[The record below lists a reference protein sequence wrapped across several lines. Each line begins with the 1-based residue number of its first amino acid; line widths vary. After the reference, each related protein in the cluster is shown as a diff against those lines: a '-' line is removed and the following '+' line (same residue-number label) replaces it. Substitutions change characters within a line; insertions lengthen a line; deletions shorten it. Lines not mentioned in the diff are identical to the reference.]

1 MTNEVVNSE
10 QKEILGILI
19 TKNEVSNM
27 NMEYIHVANFA
38 IETIL
43 KTIRLNE
50 PAQIEA
56 VNKLVDR
63 TPNWMEL
70 EPEEQSNKIKT
81 VLTIETVIEYLRLE
95 NYIREGIDMIEVG
108 IDPEGTIIVSAF
120 YIQKDEVTDKVFK
133 DQYTEEQINQ
143 MEKQLNVLDG
153 SINIY
158 EEAKKRV
165 EKMKKNNVVPF
176 QNRAARRLAKNAKKV
191 RLPHKWA
198 KKK

>member
-191 RLPHKWA
+191 RLPHK
-198 KKK
+198 

>member
-1 MTNEVVNSE
+1 MTNTVERTE
-10 QKEILGILI
+10 QKEMLGILI

-50 PAQIEA
+50 SAQIEA
-56 VNKLVDR
+56 VHKLVDR

-70 EPEEQSNKIKT
+70 EPEEQSYKIKT

-95 NYIREGIDMIEVG
+95 NYIREDIDMIEVG

-120 YIQKDEVTDKVFK
+120 YIKKNEITDKVFK
-133 DQYTEEQINQ
+133 EQYTEEQIEQ
-143 MEKQLNVLDG
+143 MEKQLNILDG

-165 EKMKKNNVVPF
+165 EQMKKNNVVPF
-176 QNRAARRLAKNAKKV
+176 QNRVARRLAKNAKKV
-191 RLPHKWA
+191 RLSHK
-198 KKK
+198 